1 MTFDCGHSACPSK
14 RDLQCSMA
22 TAEDK
27 LIDQIAAPERNKK
40 DSILSQFL
48 RTACSVR
55 LGVIL
60 LCLLGLAC
68 LIGML
73 IMQQSVDGF
82 ENYYAALTPAQ
93 RLLYGKLGFF
103 NIYHVWYFNALICLV
118 SISIV
123 LASIDRFPKT
133 WKHISKP
140 QVTVPIRWLEQQ
152 KLSSK
157 TGTDQDAAAL
167 QQRIE
172 SLMIKFG
179 WKKIRTAEKAG
190 VTYILA
196 ESGVWNRFGA
206 YLVHVALLTIFLGG
220 FLTAQFGATGNLPL
234 APGESSNLIR
244 ESVVDLD
251 RITEVTKQLPFE
263 VTFNDIEQKLIRKE
277 GSLSASNTLDW
288 ITRFTIKDGA
298 ETTDGMAQMNR
309 PFDYRGY
316 RFFQAS
322 FVSTGRARN
331 ISITATPADGS
342 APIDLNIA
350 RDGTVALPDGT
361 SIRFAEFRGKFN
373 VGPEDTS
380 EDTSSYPN
388 PAAVLEVVPPGS
400 TVQTAYA
407 FGPEMADIPIAKKPV
422 GGYTYKL
429 NDFEKVSDRHILSV
443 QRDPG
448 SNVVYVG
455 FVMLFFT
462 LVAVFFF
469 SHQRVWAAIEQDGE
483 KSVVITA
490 ANSNRSQNA
499 LEDKFLKFVAELKT
513 GTQENAV

>member
-1 MTFDCGHSACPSK
+1 
-14 RDLQCSMA
+14 MA
-22 TAEDK
+22 TVEDK
-27 LIDQIAAPERNKK
+27 LLNQVAAPERKRK
-40 DSILSQFL
+40 EPYFSAFL
-48 RTACSVR
+48 RIACSVR
-55 LGVIL
+55 VGVIL

-93 RLLYGKLGFF
+93 RLLYGKLQLF
-103 NIYHVWYFNALICLV
+103 NIYHAWYFNALICMV
-118 SISIV
+118 SISII

-133 WKHISKP
+133 WKYISKP
-140 QVTVPIRWLEQQ
+140 QVIVPIRWLEQQ
-152 KLSSK
+152 KISTKIESED
-157 TGTDQDAAAL
+157 GADL
-167 QQRIE
+167 QPKIE
-172 SLMIKFG
+172 SLLKKYG
-179 WKKIRTAEKAG
+179 WKKIRLSTKG
-190 VTYILA
+190 GSTYIFGQ
-196 ESGVWNRFGA
+196 SGVWNRFGA
-206 YLVHVALLTIFLGG
+206 YAVHVALLTIFLGG

-244 ESVVDLD
+244 ETVVDLD
-251 RITEVTKQLPFE
+251 HVTEVTKQLPFE

-288 ITRFTIKDGA
+288 ITRFTIKDAG
-298 ETTDGMAQMNR
+298 ETSEGIAQMNR

-331 ISITATPADGS
+331 INITATPADGS
-342 APIDLNIA
+342 APIDLSIA
-350 RDGTVALPDGT
+350 RDGTVKLPDGT
-361 SIRFAEFRGKFN
+361 AIRFAEFRGKFN

-388 PAAVLEVVPPGS
+388 PAAVLEVVPPGG

-407 FGPEMADIPIAKKPV
+407 FGPAMANIPIAGKPV
-422 GGYTYKL
+422 GGYTYRL
-429 NDFEKVSDRHILSV
+429 TAFEKVSDRHILSV

-455 FVMLFFT
+455 FVLLFFT

-469 SHQRVWAAIEQDGE
+469 SHQRVWVAIEQDDDRR
-483 KSVVITA
+483 VIIAA
-490 ANSNRSQNA
+490 ANTNRSQNA
-499 LEDKFLKFVAELKT
+499 LEDKFRKFVAELQT
-513 GTQENAV
+513 ASQENAA

>member
-1 MTFDCGHSACPSK
+1 MST
-14 RDLQCSMA
+14 L
-22 TAEDK
+22 EDK
-27 LIDQIAAPERNKK
+27 LLTQIAAPERQKK
-40 DSILSQFL
+40 EPYFAAFL
-48 RTACSVR
+48 RIACSVR

-93 RLLYGKLGFF
+93 RLLYGKLSFF
-103 NIYHVWYFNALICLV
+103 NIYHAWYFNALICMV
-118 SISIV
+118 SISII

-133 WKHISKP
+133 WKYVSKP
-140 QVTVPIRWLEQQ
+140 QVTVPIRWLEGQ

-157 TGTDQDAAAL
+157 MDSAQAAGVFR
-167 QQRIE
+167 QRAE
-172 SLMIKFG
+172 SLLSKYG
-179 WKKIRTAEKAG
+179 WRKIHTAEKSG
-190 VTYILA
+190 VTYVLA

-206 YLVHVALLTIFLGG
+206 YPVHVSLLTIFLGG
-220 FLTAQFGATGNLPL
+220 FLTAQLGTVGNLPL
-234 APGESSNLIR
+234 APGESSDIIR
-244 ESVVDLD
+244 ETVVDLD
-251 RITEVTKQLPFE
+251 RVTEVTKQLPFE
-263 VTFNDIEQKLIRKE
+263 VTFTDIEQKLIRNE
-277 GSLSASNTLDW
+277 GSLSAANTLDW
-288 ITRFTIKDGA
+288 ITRFTIRDGG
-298 ETTDGMAQMNR
+298 ETVDGVAQMNR

-331 ISITATPADGS
+331 VSITAKPSDGS
-342 APIDLNIA
+342 PDIALNIG
-350 RDGTVALPDGT
+350 RGGTAALPDGT

-373 VGPEDTS
+373 VGPEDPS

-388 PAAVLEVVPPGS
+388 PAAVLEVVPPGG

-407 FGPEMADIPIAKKPV
+407 FGPQMANIPIAGKPI
-422 GGYTYKL
+422 GGYTYRL

-455 FVMLFFT
+455 FIMLFIT
-462 LVAVFFF
+462 LVGVFFF
-469 SHQRVWAAIEQDGE
+469 SHQRVWVAVEDLGG
-483 KSVVITA
+483 SCTVTA
-490 ANSNRSQNA
+490 TANTNRSQNA
-499 LEDKFLKFVAELKT
+499 LEDKFFKFVAELRSDR
-513 GTQENAV
+513 QENAS

>member
-1 MTFDCGHSACPSK
+1 MSTVEEK
-14 RDLQCSMA
+14 ILQPVST
-22 TAEDK
+22 TAPKQGES
-27 LIDQIAAPERNKK
+27 L
-40 DSILSQFL
+40 LSRFL
-48 RTACSVR
+48 RFTCSVR
-55 LGVIL
+55 LGVVL

-93 RLLYGKLGFF
+93 RLLYGKLSFF
-103 NIYHVWYFNALICLV
+103 NIYHAWYFNALLCLL
-118 SISIV
+118 SISII

-133 WKHISKP
+133 WKYVSKP
-140 QVTVPIRWLEQQ
+140 QVTVPIRWLEEQ

-157 TGTDQDAAAL
+157 
-167 QQRIE
+167 IE
-172 SLMIKFG
+172 SDQSGDALRQRVESLLAGHG
-179 WKKIRTAEKAG
+179 WKKIRTAEKSGA
-190 VTYILA
+190 TYILA
-196 ESGVWNRFGA
+196 ESGVWNRLGA
-206 YLVHVALLTIFLGG
+206 YPVHVSLLTIFLGG

-244 ESVVDLD
+244 ETVVDLD
-251 RITEVTKQLPFE
+251 HITEVTKQLPFE
-263 VTFNDIEQKLIRKE
+263 VTFTDIEQKLIRKE
-277 GSLSASNTLDW
+277 GSLSAANTLDW
-288 ITRFTIKDGA
+288 ITRFKIKDGG
-298 ETTDGMAQMNR
+298 ETTDAISQMNR

-331 ISITATPADGS
+331 ISVTATPADGS
-342 APIDLNIA
+342 APIDLNIS

-388 PAAVLEVVPPGS
+388 PAAVLQVVPPGG

-407 FGPEMADIPIAKKPV
+407 FGPEMANIPIAGKPV
-422 GGYTYKL
+422 AGYTYRL
-429 NDFEKVSDRHILSV
+429 TDFEKVSDRHILSV

-455 FVMLFFT
+455 FVLLFIT

-469 SHQRVWAAIEQDGE
+469 SHQRVWAVIEQDGE
-483 KSVVITA
+483 KYVVTTA
-490 ANSNRSQNA
+490 ANANRSHNA
-499 LEDKFLKFVAELKT
+499 LEDKFRKFVAELKT

>member
-1 MTFDCGHSACPSK
+1 MSTV
-14 RDLQCSMA
+14 
-22 TAEDK
+22 EDK
-27 LIDQIAAPERNKK
+27 LLTQIAPSERNKK
-40 DSILSQFL
+40 EPYFAAFL
-48 RTACSVR
+48 RIACSVR
-55 LGVIL
+55 VGVIL

-93 RLLYGKLGFF
+93 RLLYGKLSFF
-103 NIYHVWYFNALICLV
+103 NIYHAWYFNALICLV
-118 SISIV
+118 SISII

-133 WKHISKP
+133 WKYVSKP
-140 QVTVPIRWLEQQ
+140 QVTVPLRWLEEQ

-157 TGTDQDAAAL
+157 IESDRNTDTL
-167 QQRIE
+167 QPRIE
-172 SLMIKFG
+172 SLLTKYG

-190 VTYILA
+190 VTYTLG

-206 YLVHVALLTIFLGG
+206 YPVHVSLLTIFLGG

-234 APGESSNLIR
+234 APGESSNIIR
-244 ESVVDLD
+244 ETVVDLD
-251 RITEVTKQLPFE
+251 HVTEVTKQLPFE
-263 VTFNDIEQKLIRKE
+263 VTFTDIEQKLIRKE

-288 ITRFTIKDGA
+288 ITRFTIKDGS
-298 ETTDGMAQMNR
+298 ETLDGLAQMNR

-342 APIDLNIA
+342 APIDLSIA
-350 RDGTVALPDGT
+350 RDGTARLPDGT

-373 VGPEDTS
+373 IGPEDTS

-388 PAAVLEVVPPGS
+388 PAAVLEVVPPGGS
-400 TVQTAYA
+400 VQTAYA
-407 FGPEMADIPIAKKPV
+407 FGPEMANIPIAGKPV
-422 GGYTYKL
+422 GGYTYRL
-429 NDFEKVSDRHILSV
+429 TDFEKVSDRHILSV

-455 FVMLFFT
+455 FVMLFIT
-462 LVAVFFF
+462 LVGVFFF
-469 SHQRVWAAIEQDGE
+469 SHQRVWVAVERDGE
-483 KSVVITA
+483 NCVLVTA
-490 ANSNRSQNA
+490 ANTNRSQNA
-499 LEDKFLKFVAELKT
+499 LEDKFLKFIAELQSSR
-513 GTQENAV
+513 QEDAV